1 MTRELRGVQDGQ
13 VGPTRSAE
21 QALHCVLCTR
31 AAGSTVHT
39 VCALAVGFG
48 ILLRCIKVLHNGMI
62 MAWHNVHPVSCDKID
77 YLYSLTLGLFF
88 FPLIVHLSLCTLLA
102 RLEILPG

>member
-1 MTRELRGVQDGQ
+1 MGKLA
-13 VGPTRSAE
+13 PH
-21 QALHCVLCTR
+21 ALLSRHFQCVLCTR